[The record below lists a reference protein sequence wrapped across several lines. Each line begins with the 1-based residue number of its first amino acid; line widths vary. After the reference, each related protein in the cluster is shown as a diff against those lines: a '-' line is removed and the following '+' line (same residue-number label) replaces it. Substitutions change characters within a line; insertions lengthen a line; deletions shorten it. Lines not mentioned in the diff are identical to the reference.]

1 MKSKA
6 SSSRENRDAV
16 PTAPRIRRTYDGSR
30 RQAEAVER
38 RRRVVEAAEQLFL
51 TVGYGATSINHI
63 ARVADVSPQ
72 MIYSSFGSKAGI
84 LAKLADVVV
93 AGDDAALHDTEGPLL
108 RDRHSDIDELASTD
122 LRRRFRAIGH
132 YAAIA
137 HRRSAAVLQLIDS
150 VAGTDDAVAEL
161 QGRLTAG
168 LREDLAAAV
177 RGMPWDQVR
186 PGLERSTVADLLFV
200 ILGWRAYAALV
211 LESGWTD
218 EQYVAGIADMLT
230 HLLLPDEAS

>member
-1 MKSKA
+1 MERKA
-6 SSSRENRDAV
+6 SSSRGNRDDV
-16 PTAPRIRRTYDGSR
+16 PTTPPRRRAYDGSR
-30 RQAEAVER
+30 RQADAVER
-38 RRRVVEAAEQLFL
+38 RRRVVDAAEELFL
-51 TVGYGATSINHI
+51 TVGYGATSINEI

-93 AGDDAALHDTEGPLL
+93 AGDDAALHDTDGPLL
-108 RDRHSDIDELASTD
+108 RDRHSGIDELGSAD
-122 LRRRFRAIGH
+122 LRRRFSAIGH

-137 HRRSAAVLQLIDS
+137 HRRSAAVLRLIDS
-150 VAGTDDAVAEL
+150 VAGTDDAVFEL
-161 QGRLTAG
+161 QAGLSAG
-168 LREDLAAAV
+168 LREDIAIAV

-186 PGLERSTVADLLFV
+186 PGLKRSTVADLLFV
-200 ILGWRAYAALV
+200 ILGWRGYTALV

-218 EQYVAGIADMLT
+218 EQYAARIADTLT